1 MSARVSYIYD
11 GSPLNFN
18 FPSFDKSHIKVSV
31 NEVLISTFTISNYS
45 TGLTENRISSGG
57 GGTITFSPDINVGDT
72 VTIFRET
79 PSDIFVT
86 FQDGATLT
94 ASELNL
100 NNTAHFFRTD
110 EVVLSAGALSG
121 PPGPAGTVSVS
132 PTTTTGNPGTDASV
146 TNTGS
151 PSAAVLAFT
160 IPRGDPGTPATITSV
175 TAVSGPTAGVTLGGT
190 PSARTIEFTL
200 QKGDQGTGFTIKGS
214 LTHTG
219 QPTSTEAPSPVVGD
233 LWIDSDGDG
242 YLYNQANQW
251 QNVGAIRGPQGPIG
265 DGFTGG
271 SYNPST
277 GVVTF
282 TSADG
287 LGFSTGDLRG
297 QPGVG
302 SPGTAATI
310 QAGTVTYGSPAAVNN
325 SGTSSAA
332 VFDFT
337 LPQLWTDDGANSPVS
352 NIYYPNNVA
361 IGSNST
367 NTDYRLFVNGNANVN
382 GALSASS
389 LSGNGS
395 NVSNVNAVSLGGSSL
410 SDILNNSSGSI
421 SVGSTRPS
429 NPSVGDLWWNTETFR
444 LYVLYED
451 EHWVDANPAGPG
463 IAPNLTIGTVR
474 TGPAFATIEGT
485 SPNYRL
491 NLDIPEGER
500 GLDGASVVSA
510 SINANNR
517 LIINKSDG
525 SSIDAGAIPPATFT
539 GGNVPNL
546 TSFSGQAGPDN
557 VAVNMSGSMVF
568 YASNNAQLIGTDTF
582 TIKGN
587 SGIHLYAAGVKALE
601 IKTNKVTSNL
611 DLDVNGIVK
620 STRTANDGSA
630 FVGTSNCI
638 LSAESGN
645 LIFRRDSQDVGTVDA
660 NDWKIYRELEVDGII
675 RSTRSVGSGSAFVG
689 NDNCILSAE
698 GGNLIFMRQGTTVA
712 TVDGNN
718 WRFNSEVR
726 AANLPTSPKA
736 ANVYATTDGKLRR
749 SSSSRR
755 YKNTIEDY
763 DADSAYKFL
772 ADARPVTFFSNNVE
786 ETEQFIGFI
795 AEEMDEVEPRYVHYN
810 EDGEPDGVQYSSIV
824 TTLTKICQMQEQRI
838 KALEDRLN
846 G

>member
-110 EVVLSAGALSG
+110 EVVLSAGGLSG
-121 PPGPAGTVSVS
+121 PPGSAGTVSVS

-271 SYNPST
+271 SYNSST

-297 QPGVG
+297 QAGVG

-337 LPQLWTDDGANSPVS
+337 LPQLWTTDSNTPA

-395 NVSNVNAVSLGGSSL
+395 NVSNVNADSLGGSSL

-421 SVGSTRPS
+421 SVGNNPPS
-429 NPSVGDLWWNTETFR
+429 NPSEGDLWWNPTTLR
-444 LYVLYED
+444 MYVRYND
-451 EHWVDANPAGPG
+451 GTSSQWVDTNPPSPG
-463 IAPNLTIGTVR
+463 VAPNLTIGTVR
-474 TGPAFATIEGT
+474 TGSAYATIDGT

-491 NLDIPEGER
+491 NLDIPEGE
-500 GLDGASVVSA
+500 DGSGYTNGSY
-510 SINANNR
+510 NANT
-517 LIINKSDG
+517 G
-525 SSIDAGAIPPATFT
+525 VVTFIGT
-539 GGNVPNL
+539 GGNSNFSTGDLRGAQGNPGPSWNGGTIGLRSTFLALATFDDVNVEGNL
-546 TSFSGQAGPDN
+546 VMYDTPI
-557 VAVNMSGSMVF
+557 
-568 YASNNAQLIGTDTF
+568 IGTNTLR
-582 TIKGN
+582 IAGN
-587 SGIHLYAAGVKALE
+587 SAIEFQTGGNTRLSISTSE
-601 IKTNKVTSNL
+601 IT
-611 DLDVNGIVK
+611 
-620 STRTANDGSA
+620 
-630 FVGTSNCI
+630 GTTH
-638 LSAESGN
+638 
-645 LIFRRDSQDVGTVDA
+645 F
-660 NDWKIYRELEVDGII
+660 
-675 RSTRSVGSGSAFVG
+675 RSTRPGLGAFIAT
-689 NDNCILSAE
+689 NDAAISSE
-698 GGNLIFMRQGTTVA
+698 GGNIHFIRQGFTAGTIDNA
-712 TVDGNN
+712 RWT
-718 WRFNSEVR
+718 FNSEVKT
-726 AANLPTSPKA
+726 ANLPTSSNA
-736 ANVYATTDGKLRR
+736 ANVYATSDGKLRR

-772 ADARPVTFFSNNVE
+772 EEARPVTYLSNSDE
-786 ETEQFIGFI
+786 EWDQYIGFI

-810 EDGEPDGVQYSSIV
+810 EDGAPDGVQYSSIV
-824 TTLTKICQMQEQRI
+824 ATLTKICQMQEQRI

-846 G
+846 A